1 MRTNSPR
8 WTLCAPYVRAV
19 PGSIPRV
26 PQIWACNYICKGVIL
41 IMQSMFRGAIA
52 FAELLSCG
60 FATIGVRATLLAI
73 AVQLVDDTLFTLS
86 GRRLSTAEV

>member
-1 MRTNSPR
+1 
-8 WTLCAPYVRAV
+8 
-19 PGSIPRV
+19 
-26 PQIWACNYICKGVIL
+26 
-41 IMQSMFRGAIA
+41 MQSMFRGAIA

-86 GRRLSTAEV
+86 GRRLSTAET